1 MFLTFTGFIERV
13 PRVRLA
19 ARNNAKAADL
29 DVARGMQGMGRTRVL
44 LVEDDI
50 LIAWTISSVLKQLGC
65 TVVDYADNADEAV
78 ERALAV
84 RPDVI
89 LMDIGLAG
97 ARDGIAAAEEIRAY
111 TGQSVIYLTGH
122 TDIATLERAAQTE
135 PLSFVFKPFDEST
148 LGAALD
154 CALARQP
161 AG

>member
-1 MFLTFTGFIERV
+1 MER
-13 PRVRLA
+13 A
-19 ARNNAKAADL
+19 
-29 DVARGMQGMGRTRVL
+29 RVL

-65 TVVDYADNADEAV
+65 TVVDYADNADQAV
-78 ERALAV
+78 ERAIAE

-97 ARDGIAAAEEIRAY
+97 ARDGIAAAEEIRAS

-122 TDIATLERAAQTE
+122 ADVATLRRAAQTG
-135 PLSFVFKPFDEST
+135 PLSFVFKPFDEAT

-154 CALARQP
+154 RALAGEP
-161 AG
+161 AS